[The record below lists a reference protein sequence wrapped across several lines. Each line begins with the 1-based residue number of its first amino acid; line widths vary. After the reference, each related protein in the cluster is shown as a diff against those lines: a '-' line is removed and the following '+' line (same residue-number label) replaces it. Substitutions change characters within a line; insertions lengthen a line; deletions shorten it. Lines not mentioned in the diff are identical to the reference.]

1 MIYLVRG
8 RRNEGL
14 FILFTLYMVAK
25 YTNEKSYGLNST
37 F

>member
-14 FILFTLYMVAK
+14 FMVAK
-25 YTNEKSYGLNST
+25 YNNEKSYGLYTT